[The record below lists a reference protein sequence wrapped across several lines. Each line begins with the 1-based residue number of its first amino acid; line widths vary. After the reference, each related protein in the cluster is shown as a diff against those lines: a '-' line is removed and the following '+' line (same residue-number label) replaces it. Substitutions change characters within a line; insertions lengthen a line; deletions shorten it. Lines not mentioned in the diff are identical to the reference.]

1 MAVISTPLES
11 KYGFKGPGFLVDE
24 FGNISAT
31 SISTTTAT
39 NNAFVDF
46 TVTEN
51 SVTDPTE
58 YLIEEVTGDTPS
70 ITVSRSGSFTFF
82 LTVPNLGF
90 NIYEED
96 QTTLYNIGLSHSD
109 GTTGS
114 NAQGKSSGTL
124 IFSVP
129 ASAPALLYY
138 GDTNRNIFG
147 TINIIDPLGSF
158 SSVDIN
164 ATTLATSSS
173 TGALTVAGGVGIA
186 GDLYVGG
193 TLNIDGIGITSI
205 SSPTNLE
212 LEAAN
217 QIVVKI
223 DGSVL
228 GIINSEGSST
238 PIVNTTINNTAI
250 GEITPSTAAFTSA
263 TVANLPTVDTSITNK
278 QYVDS
283 TALALSIAFGL

>member
-124 IFSVP
+124 IFSVS

>member
-51 SVTDPTE
+51 SITDPTE

-124 IFSVP
+124 IFSVS